1 MDRITIKEL
10 LVRCVLGGDDEER
23 REMQDVLVTVTLHAD
38 LRKAGQSDRLEDA
51 VDYRAVKKEVLA
63 AAEGSRYR
71 LIEALAERI
80 AAPCPGHAGA
90 RRVAARAAPPSRS
103 RARQRPRRS
112 DRGGARPSAARPRP
126 AVDTRRG
133 RSADRS
139 HRLAV

>member
-80 AAPCPGHAGA
+80 AALCLGHAGV
-90 RRVAARAAPPSRS
+90 RRVDVLIEKPGSLRFARSAAVEITREATAAPK
-103 RARQRPRRS
+103 
-112 DRGGARPSAARPRP
+112 
-126 AVDTRRG
+126 
-133 RSADRS
+133 
-139 HRLAV
+139 